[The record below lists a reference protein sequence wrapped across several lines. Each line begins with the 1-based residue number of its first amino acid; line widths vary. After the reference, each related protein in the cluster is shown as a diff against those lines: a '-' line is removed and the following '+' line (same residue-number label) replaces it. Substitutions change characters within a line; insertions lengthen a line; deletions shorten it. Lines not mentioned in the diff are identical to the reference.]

1 MKREELIERILEIS
15 ADTEDEREEVLNT
28 IEDYS
33 KEELMDVLEILEEAI
48 EEENTS
54 SDEDPERIAQ
64 LLACQEEELRQ
75 QRLYEEEMPE
85 ISEETVKS
93 ELFND
98 MITMAESVVAGVR
111 VMVEGGIDYNT
122 SIQLA
127 SQMIMN
133 KYNLEIAK
141 HNCIQIDKNQI

>member
-33 KEELMDVLEILEEAI
+33 KEELMDILEILEEAI

-75 QRLYEEEMPE
+75 QALYTEEFEV
-85 ISEETVKS
+85 SEEVANS
-93 ELFND
+93 DLFNG
-98 MITMAESVVAGVR
+98 MMAMAECVTASVR
-111 VMVEGGIDYNT
+111 KMVKGGIDYANALT
-122 SIQLA
+122 ICSNYLQN
-127 SQMIMN
+127 QH
-133 KYNLEIAK
+133 NLEMAK
-141 HNCIQIDKNQI
+141 IGQVQVDKNQI